1 MPTARIRRLH
11 MQAFR
16 SFFDPTTIEFPES
29 GMVLLSGLS
38 GCGKSSILIALA
50 QALGY
55 SPFPATDCQSWETKK
70 AFSLGLEM
78 ETGDGELVINRGSKS
93 KLEIAGEIF
102 KGSAGQVESKL
113 DEVLGINAEMR
124 GMLTYRGQKTRGLFL
139 SKTDLKKKE
148 FLMKLLRLDEFEKA
162 LDDGAARVK
171 TLETQLAIWHGKLS
185 LLLDTLKRYE
195 TIPSVFLAKGQ
206 LEEAEAALATAQQ
219 QKRDIEAQIAA
230 QLEANTAAEA
240 AAKAAFDDAIA
251 AAREH
256 AKALGPVPQLEQDT
270 SKLEALQAKAE
281 EAWQRMDKLSA
292 ADDARRSDLEA
303 VRAARNREIQMLNL
317 KAGGIDGLLGQ
328 KNRLENEIRSLDA
341 NICPTCEREWAEA
354 TALREKM
361 TAELAGVLSK
371 LEGMSVVLTQVDALV
386 KEVAA
391 LPRFEPNPMIGKLQ
405 AVHSAL
411 QQQAAAEQQRLDGA
425 QALVT
430 AEHRKKLAE
439 AQAAVNRLGMEA
451 AQAVAAAQAE
461 GARQL
466 APLRAALSGIDTD
479 DLWKCIN
486 FAKQEVREAQ
496 AATNEKA
503 RLQAELTEAEAASE
517 RLTTELNAER
527 DFLALIGRE
536 GFLGNI
542 FDEVLDEISAE
553 TNTILGSVAN
563 TRECTFRFESE
574 NVTEKGTV
582 QKKITPYITVRGNEA
597 TFESGLSGGM
607 QSAVELAVDLAVGA
621 VISRRTGVCP
631 GWLVLDECFEGL
643 GIADK
648 EACFEILQRYAH
660 DRLVLVVDHASEFKS
675 YFSGT
680 INVVMN
686 DGRSTIVP

>member
-1 MPTARIRRLH
+1 
-11 MQAFR
+11 MQGFR
-16 SFFDPTTIEFPES
+16 SFLEPTTIEFPET
-29 GMVLLSGLS
+29 GIVLLSGLS
-38 GCGKSSILIALA
+38 GSGKSSILIALA

-55 SPFPATDCQSWETKK
+55 SPFAATDCQSWETKK

-78 ETGDGELVINRGSKS
+78 ETGEGELVINRGSKS
-93 KLEIAGEIF
+93 KLEIAGETF

-171 TLETQLAIWHGKLS
+171 LLETQLAVGHGKLS
-185 LLLDTLKRYE
+185 QLLDTLKRYE
-195 TIPSVFLAKGQ
+195 TTPSVDLALGQ
-206 LEEAEAALATAQQ
+206 LTEAEAALAAAQQ
-219 QKRDIEAQIAA
+219 QKRDIETQIAA
-230 QLEANTAAEA
+230 QLEANTAAQATAEA
-240 AAKAAFDDAIA
+240 SFNEAIV
-251 AAREH
+251 AAR
-256 AKALGPVPQLEQDT
+256 AYATALGPVPQLEQDT
-270 SKLEALQAKAE
+270 TKLDALRAKAGDAE
-281 EAWQRMDKLSA
+281 QRIEKLSA
-292 ADDARRSDLEA
+292 ADDARRAEVDA
-303 VRAARNREIQMLNL
+303 VRAARNREIQTLNL

-341 NICPTCEREWAEA
+341 NVCPTCEREWAQA
-354 TALREKM
+354 TARREKM
-361 TAELAGVLSK
+361 VGELAGVLNK
-371 LEGMSVVLTQVDALV
+371 LEGMSVILTQVDALV

-391 LPRFEPNPMIGKLQ
+391 LPRFEPNPMIAKLQ

-411 QQQAAAEQQRLDGA
+411 RQQAAAEQQRLDGS

-430 AEHRKKLAE
+430 AEHRKRLAE
-439 AQAAVNRLGMEA
+439 AQANINRLGMEA
-451 AQAVAAAQAE
+451 AQAGAVAQMD
-461 GARQL
+461 GTRRL
-466 APLRAALSGIDTD
+466 APLREALSGIDTD
-479 DLWKCIN
+479 DLWRCIN

-503 RLQAELTEAEAASE
+503 RLQAELATAEAASE
-517 RLTTELNAER
+517 HVTTELNAER

-648 EACFEILQRYAH
+648 EACFEILQKYAH
-660 DRLVLVVDHASEFKS
+660 DRLVIVVDHASEMKS
-675 YFSGT
+675 YFAQT

-686 DGRSTIVP
+686 DGRSSIAP